1 MNYEE
6 EIIKLQ
12 KQVSS
17 LQRCFSQDQRNQV
30 KTTSRTDQAFNKIPQ
45 VDDNTTNITT
55 NTEDIVE
62 TQVGLAETYEETN
75 NGITQCEIAITEIYE
90 MLMPPETAEEE
101 E

>member
-6 EIIKLQ
+6 EIVKLQ
-12 KQVSS
+12 RQVAG
-17 LQRCFSQDQRNQV
+17 LQRCFNQDQKNQTA
-30 KTTSRTDQAFNKIPQ
+30 TTDRTDQAYNKIPQ
-45 VDDNTTNITT
+45 VDTNTTDIAT

-90 MLMPPETAEEE
+90 MLMPTEE
-101 E
+101 